1 MKEDISIE
9 KLPGGNLH
17 VHIPMVLKKKSGRK
31 LVITPNASNAPG
43 SEEANTYG
51 LTNEPMLVAIAHALE
66 WSELLESGKIKSVS
80 ELSRQLDMD
89 GSFVTRLLRLSTLA
103 PDILEKIAKG
113 KEPNGLSLNK
123 LLAPFPNNWEEQRK
137 QFGFSVK

>member
-31 LVITPNASNAPG
+31 LVIAPNASNAPG

-51 LTNEPMLVAIAHALE
+51 LTNEPMLLAIAHALE
-66 WSELLESGKIKSVS
+66 WSELLE
-80 ELSRQLDMD
+80 
-89 GSFVTRLLRLSTLA
+89 
-103 PDILEKIAKG
+103 
-113 KEPNGLSLNK
+113 
-123 LLAPFPNNWEEQRK
+123 PFPNNWEEQRK
-137 QFGFSVK
+137 MFGFRTAP

>member
-1 MKEDISIE
+1 MKKDIAIE

-31 LVITPNASNAPG
+31 LVITPNAPG
-43 SEEANTYG
+43 SEEAHTYG

-66 WSELLESGKIKSVS
+66 WSEQLESGKIKSVS